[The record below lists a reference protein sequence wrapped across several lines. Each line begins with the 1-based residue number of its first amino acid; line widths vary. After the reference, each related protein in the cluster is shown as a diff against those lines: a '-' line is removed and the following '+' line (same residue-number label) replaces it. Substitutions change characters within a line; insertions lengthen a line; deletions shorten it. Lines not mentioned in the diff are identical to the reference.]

1 MNDDFH
7 FGANK
12 NKVPTKASIP
22 ANDCIR
28 TRWYGYLKRIAKE
41 IEQEKIEQQIIDEMD
56 FIIEQQELEKRNYSF
71 RTWLFNNKINSNDHN
86 IKDLKARADTSI
98 FRYMKNDGLYIDSD
112 LIPQMVGE
120 GWITEEQSQ
129 ENASIDI
136 LLEFY
141 DHNPTNP
148 NFDRYFND

>member
-12 NKVPTKASIP
+12 NKVPTKAITP
-22 ANDCIR
+22 AQFCWR
-28 TRWYGYLKRIAKE
+28 RWYYAHLRRIAKQN
-41 IEQEKIEQQIIDEMD
+41 EQEKIEKQIIDEMD
-56 FIIEQQELEKRNYSF
+56 YIIEQQELEKRNHSF

-120 GWITEEQSQ
+120 GWITEEQSK

-141 DHNPTNP
+141 DHNPINP
-148 NFDRYFND
+148 NFDTYYD